1 MTPGAD
7 AVFVALGVAVD
18 VAPEGLGEGLER
30 RRGAALDEP
39 AFLGVAGGESPDDV
53 PEILGLRVH
62 ARHQRG
68 HAGYAVEG
76 GGHDTAGAHVAQGE
90 EAVFLPLGADFL
102 PRLGL
107 VLVHEVLEVFEPVR
121 LFPLEEG
128 VRHFGE
134 GHEIA
139 VPRGQVEADFDRPV
153 LVQVGEQLQPG
164 RFLHPEALA
173 HGPVAVGRPTTGRRS
188 ARTGTRPARP
198 ASTFSGSRSP
208 SGQRIWSNL
217 MSCAAPQQGQMAW
230 YSKRAWASSV

>member
-1 MTPGAD
+1 MRRPVSCVPARHRVDDAGAD

-139 VPRGQVEADFDRPV
+139 VPRGQVEADLDRPV

-173 HGPVAVGRPTTGRRS
+173 HGPVAVGVRPLAAAVLALVHGQ
-188 ARTGTRPARP
+188 PARRAPSRGPVPLP
-198 ASTFSGSRSP
+198 ASGSGRTS
-208 SGQRIWSNL
+208 
-217 MSCAAPQQGQMAW
+217 
-230 YSKRAWASSV
+230 